1 MSEPVELF
9 PLAYG
14 DHRIMMMA
22 RRTLTAQ
29 YSRKMNVVRD
39 GFIIWIFLPVVG
51 FHRLSRER
59 RMYSSPSPRKGQLT
73 YDGVGHWF
81 PKEPG

>member
-14 DHRIMMMA
+14 DHRMMMMA

-39 GFIIWIFLPVVG
+39 GFIYMDIFAG
-51 FHRLSRER
+51 C
-59 RMYSSPSPRKGQLT
+59 
-73 YDGVGHWF
+73 WF
-81 PKEPG
+81 PPSLQREKNVLIPIAS